1 MRGIMG
7 PLIELNSS
15 EEILIRGD
23 VGDVNKKKMIFF
35 GKTLSFLRTTQQTC
49 LKFY

>member
-15 EEILIRGD
+15 EGILIRAGD

-35 GKTLSFLRTTQQTC
+35 SKI
-49 LKFY
+49 